1 MEVLQIILLQFSF
14 YNCLIPE
21 LNLICV
27 LNAVSWEEKKKK
39 KECWAFLF
47 WSVAV
52 WQVPAPVLHTQ
63 CGKLPNA
70 AQILEETKACEIAS
84 LLPCKC
90 LSCRA
95 NFAGVSRGAMPEV
108 KSTG

>member
-39 KECWAFLF
+39 K
-47 WSVAV
+47 
-52 WQVPAPVLHTQ
+52 
-63 CGKLPNA
+63 NA
-70 AQILEETKACEIAS
+70 GH
-84 LLPCKC
+84 
-90 LSCRA
+90 SCS
-95 NFAGVSRGAMPEV
+95 GV
-108 KSTG
+108 